1 MYIICWCSC
10 AVPDRFGKI
19 EGVKIL
25 PQRYPNIGVAAFIDF
40 YSVQSAIEAKE
51 AKHKIGGC
59 DIRTNFKSKP
69 TEKFDATQRKWQENL
84 STEKPEKRD
93 KSRGHERYNEREGMH
108 SSTKRF
114 ASLCAQICLPQVV
127 CSIWNLPP
135 IASVCLL
142 KRYSTASILQEWDSL
157 VCELCDSYLVATTKL
172 IASSE

>member
-1 MYIICWCSC
+1 MQVHRLRVTAIYIIPGYRAYIICFSVFLCCVS
-10 AVPDRFGKI
+10 DRFGKI

-51 AKHKIGGC
+51 AKHKISGC

-108 SSTKRF
+108 SSARRF
-114 ASLCAQICLPQVV
+114 ASLCAH
-127 CSIWNLPP
+127 NLF
-135 IASVCLL
+135 ATGGVL
-142 KRYSTASILQEWDSL
+142 
-157 VCELCDSYLVATTKL
+157 YLEF
-172 IASSE
+172 ASSYC